1 MKRWG
6 CIIPLLILVALL
18 LVFALGPRV
27 AIDTTIDSVTLP
39 ADLDAYLA
47 ESEAQFDDIVPGTEK
62 TIIWADPDTKAKT
75 DVALVYLHGFS
86 ATRQETAPLSDLVAA
101 ELDANLYYTRLTGHG
116 RDGEAMTE
124 ATVNAWLNDT
134 AEAIAI
140 GRAIG
145 DKVVLVAVSNGGPL
159 ALWYAASE
167 YAGDDLAAIV
177 LMSPNLG
184 PRDQTSE
191 VLLWPWAKQIIN
203 LVMGP
208 ERGWDGDNAEHERFW
223 TNRYPSAALLPMM
236 GAVKLGREAD
246 LTAIEAPMLVIYS
259 LQDEVV
265 NTDKVEAMFKA
276 LKRDDVVLLPVEDSA
291 DSSNH
296 VLAGD
301 ILSPNTTERLVAAIS
316 DFVTNALA
324 QD

>member
-6 CIIPLLILVALL
+6 CIIPLAIVAVLL
-18 LVFALGPRV
+18 LAFALGPRV
-27 AIDTTIDSVTLP
+27 QIDTTIDPVTLP

-47 ESEAQFDDIVPGTEK
+47 DSEAQFDDIVPGTEK

-86 ATRQETAPLSDLVAA
+86 ATRRETAPLSDLVAG
-101 ELDANLYYTRLTGHG
+101 ELGANLFYTRLTGHG
-116 RDGEAMTE
+116 RDGETMAE
-124 ATVNAWLNDT
+124 ATVNDWLNDT
-134 AEAIAI
+134 VEAMEI

-145 DKVVLVAVSNGGPL
+145 DKVVLIAVSNGGPL

-167 YAGDDLAAIV
+167 YAGDDLAAVV

-184 PRDQTSE
+184 PRDPTSE
-191 VLLWPWAKQIIN
+191 VLLWPWGEQIVRA
-203 LVMGP
+203 VMGP
-208 ERGWDGDNAEHERFW
+208 DRGWEGDNAEHELYW
-223 TNRYPSAALLPMM
+223 TNRYPIKALLPMM
-236 GAVKLGREAD
+236 AAVKLGREAD
-246 LTAIEAPMLVIYS
+246 LTAIDAPIMVIYS

-265 NTDKVEAMFKA
+265 NTDKVEAKFSA
-276 LKRDDVVLLPVEDSA
+276 LERGDVVLLPVEDSM

-301 ILSPNTTERLVAAIS
+301 ILSPNTTERLADAIV
-316 DFVTNALA
+316 DFLNNVLVQN
-324 QD
+324 

>member
-6 CIIPLLILVALL
+6 CIIPLVIIAALL
-18 LVFALGPRV
+18 LLFALGPRV
-27 AIDTTIDSVTLP
+27 QIDTTLDPVTLP

-62 TIIWADPDTKAKT
+62 IIIWANPNTKAKT

-86 ATRQETAPLSDLVAA
+86 ATRQEAAPLSDLVAE
-101 ELDANLYYTRLTGHG
+101 ELDANLYYTRLSGHG

-124 ATVNAWLNDT
+124 ATVNDWLNDT
-134 AEAIAI
+134 AEAIEI
-140 GRAIG
+140 GRTIG

-159 ALWYAASE
+159 ALWFAASE
-167 YAGDDLAAIV
+167 HARDDLAAVV
-177 LMSPNLG
+177 LVSPNLG

-191 VLLWPWAKQIIN
+191 ILLWPWAKQIIRQ
-203 LVMGP
+203 VMGP
-208 ERGWDGDNAEHERFW
+208 ERGWEGDNAEHELYW
-223 TNRYPSAALLPMM
+223 TNRYPSEALLPMM

-246 LTAIEAPMLVIYS
+246 LTAVDAPMLVIYS

-265 NTDKVEAMFKA
+265 NTDKVEAMFNA
-276 LKRDDVVLLPVEDSA
+276 LDSNDVALLPIEDSA

-301 ILSPNTTERLVAAIS
+301 ILSPNTTERLAAEII
-316 DFVTNALA
+316 DFLNEALG
-324 QD
+324 QE